1 MAELKQQLAAD
12 VARIQPD
19 LVAWRRRLHQN
30 PELSFQEHETTAFI
44 EARLH
49 DFGALEITR
58 PTPTGVVARLIGAR
72 PGPVV
77 AIRADIDA
85 LPIQE
90 ENSFAFRSQRPGV
103 MHACGHDGHTT
114 MLLGAAKVLT
124 GYQTRLSGEV
134 RFIFQHAEEQ
144 LPGGAEALVQ
154 AGVMDQVDRVI
165 GAHMEPGLPVGTF
178 AMRAGPV
185 TASPDTFRIV
195 ITGLGGHAAD
205 PHRSVD
211 PVAIGVQ
218 VVANLQMIVAR
229 NTDPQEALVVSV
241 TKFMAGSADNIIPGS
256 VELGGT
262 VRSFNPELRQK
273 VPVLMERIVRGVTEA
288 HGASYEFTY
297 VQGYR
302 SVINDQAVTDL
313 VRRAL
318 TQTFGP
324 EAVVEGVPLMAGEDF
339 SAYQTKAPGC
349 FYQVGSGNVA
359 EGITYPL
366 HHPRFTLDEGA
377 LSVGVMAFLACIS
390 DWLKLADGDFAPA

>member
-1 MAELKQQLAAD
+1 MAELKRQLAAD
-12 VARIQPD
+12 VARIEPD
-19 LVAWRRRLHQN
+19 LVAWRRHLHQN

-44 EARLH
+44 EATLRT
-49 DFGALEITR
+49 FGALEITR
-58 PTPTGVVARLIGAR
+58 PTPTGVVARLIGSR

-124 GYQTRLSGEV
+124 GYKRRLSGEV

-144 LPGGAEALVQ
+144 LPGGAESLVQ
-154 AGVMDQVDRVI
+154 AGVMDHVDRVI
-165 GAHMEPGLPVGTF
+165 GAHMEPDLPVGTF
-178 AMRAGPV
+178 AMRSGPV

-211 PVAIGVQ
+211 PVAIAVQ

-241 TKFMAGSADNIIPGS
+241 TKFMAGTADNIIPGS

-262 VRSFNPELRQK
+262 VRSFNPELRQQ

-302 SVINDQAVTDL
+302 SVINDQTVTDL

-359 EGITYPL
+359 AGITYPL

-377 LSVGVMAFLACIS
+377 LPVGVMAFLACIS

>member
-44 EARLH
+44 EATLH

-58 PTPTGVVARLIGAR
+58 PTPTGVVARLIGSR

-154 AGVMDQVDRVI
+154 AGVMDHVDRVI